1 MKNYH
6 RQARVAAD
14 AILADPSLSL
24 VHQITRQLLGYI
36 ANQED
41 TAAGWTGLID
51 GDIAILETP
60 AQTIL
65 ANEDL
70 KRQYGI
76 ALYDIDFVGIRQKDG
91 DWWLDGTL
99 PADATVSKSIVD
111 AARQHPMALWMMA
124 GQSANQKYQLAP
136 WSLIGDKWQ
145 ARMSDYVGKALAVQ
159 PTGAKLDGAALAMLK
174 ALAAKPDD
182 ASRAELWGQAR
193 QAMAAAEKSC
203 GTAPETAAAGF
214 LLNHAVRLSALAGKF
229 DEAEQGLAAVPFKA
243 ARAYSGTAL
252 YNLAQYLASQG
263 NTVQA
268 RKLRDTLIMPEMQG
282 SLATEQRADDR
293 NRYAALLA
301 IVAEDEAHWKDAVL
315 KKSDPGSDIIF
326 NLLPTKTLWDLA
338 DDQSFTPR
346 DRALFARAAW
356 TRDYGLVRKVDGE
369 HLVTLHS

>member
-1 MKNYH
+1 M
-6 RQARVAAD
+6 
-14 AILADPSLSL
+14 
-24 VHQITRQLLGYI
+24 
-36 ANQED
+36 
-41 TAAGWTGLID
+41 
-51 GDIAILETP
+51 
-60 AQTIL
+60 
-65 ANEDL
+65 
-70 KRQYGI
+70 
-76 ALYDIDFVGIRQKDG
+76 
-91 DWWLDGTL
+91 
-99 PADATVSKSIVD
+99 
-111 AARQHPMALWMMA
+111 
-124 GQSANQKYQLAP
+124 
-136 WSLIGDKWQ
+136 
-145 ARMSDYVGKALAVQ
+145 
-159 PTGAKLDGAALAMLK
+159 
-174 ALAAKPDD
+174 
-182 ASRAELWGQAR
+182 
-193 QAMAAAEKSC
+193 
-203 GTAPETAAAGF
+203 
-214 LLNHAVRLSALAGKF
+214 RLSALAGKF

-369 HLVTLHS
+369 HLVTLHSLNSEIKEIFDKVKVEYPDISPRNQRLLTILRSPPHNILVSMPGGWQNESIKPDSFTEIDGWNPNDKNWWCPYEPDRQLGALRKQADNATGFPDYFDWISKRVADVYDPAMRSGLDANRDAVLKAHPMIKAVDWKELRALSRMPQGPERLTKAAIQASG